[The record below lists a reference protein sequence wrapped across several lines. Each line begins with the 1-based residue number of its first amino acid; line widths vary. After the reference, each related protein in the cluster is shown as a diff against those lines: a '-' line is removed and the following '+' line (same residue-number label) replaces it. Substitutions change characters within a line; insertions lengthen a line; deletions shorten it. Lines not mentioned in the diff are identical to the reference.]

1 MFLERSIT
9 MLDNKARATLLTQ
22 LGVRNI
28 KGLRADREKY
38 KLDSNHTRTAE
49 AQAKMTAGMKGI
61 INHAT
66 KIRCKETGQVF
77 HSQRDAIRHF
87 GGSPSNLCEH
97 LKGKRPLFMAH
108 TFEYM

>member
-1 MFLERSIT
+1 

-38 KLDSNHTRTAE
+38 KLNSGYSRTAE

-61 INHAT
+61 VNHAT

-77 HSQRDAIRHF
+77 YSQRDAIRHF

-97 LKGKRPLFMAH
+97 LKGKRLTHMSH
-108 TFEYM
+108 TFEYV